1 MFKVRLAVL
10 GALALFIV
18 SGISASVASAS
29 GPFWHVH
36 GTKLVS
42 GETRQLKLQNKGS
55 ITLKAPGTLE
65 IVCQRSISEGATI
78 EGSTVTQGQDK
89 GRTIYS
95 SCAVPVPAGE
105 KCKVVGDQI
114 KTNQTKSYLAEAET
128 QTKIVDVFEP
138 TQGSTFS
145 VFRLENGA
153 GGGCVFNEVGVA
165 GSAVAEIIPSGQEGQ
180 EGLIVFPPTAI
191 LKVKHEGTAVTLP
204 SLKTVGAVSTFS
216 AVYGARLATFPE
228 TFGAFE
234 T

>member
-1 MFKVRLAVL
+1 MMVRLGVL
-10 GALALFIV
+10 ACLIASGVMAPAAL
-18 SGISASVASAS
+18 AS
-29 GPFWHVH
+29 GPFWHVN
-36 GTKLVS
+36 GKKLAS
-42 GETRQLKLQNKGS
+42 GETKQLKLQNKGP
-55 ITLKAPGTLE
+55 ITLKLPGTLE

-95 SCAVPVPAGE
+95 SCAVPVPTGE

-145 VFRLENGA
+145 VFRLENGP
-153 GGGCVFNEVGVA
+153 GGTCPFKELGVA
-165 GSAVAEIIPSGQEGQ
+165 GSAVAEMIPSGVEGQ
-180 EGLIVFPPTAI
+180 EGLMVFPSTAI

-204 SLKTVGAVSTFS
+204 SLKTVGVVSTFS
-216 AVYGARLATFPE
+216 AVYGVRLATFPE
-228 TFGAFE
+228 KFGVFE